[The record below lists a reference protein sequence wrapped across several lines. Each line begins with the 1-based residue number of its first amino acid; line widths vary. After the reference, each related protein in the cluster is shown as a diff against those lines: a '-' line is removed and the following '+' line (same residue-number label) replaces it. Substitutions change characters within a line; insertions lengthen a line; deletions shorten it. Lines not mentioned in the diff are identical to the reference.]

1 MADLNYLI
9 KVEFGGDVS
18 VESSQSDMPKN
29 SAGEKVVQESKAVG
43 INKSLV
49 SSGAAAVMVGKTA
62 FNFVKSNVGT
72 FTGSSYKQEQ
82 VNTGMK
88 MIGYAAFA
96 AVNPIGAAA
105 ALAVDVGTSAI
116 NESIKQTLRRKEIE
130 FNRQKIGFTSFN
142 RSRE

>member
-88 MIGYAAFA
+88 MIGYAAFT

-105 ALAVDVGTSAI
+105 ALAVDIGTSVI
-116 NESIKQTLRRKEIE
+116 NENIKQILRQKQID
-130 FNRQKIGFTSFN
+130 FNRQKIGYTSFN
-142 RSRE
+142 RSRD